1 MNMKTI
7 NIIFLLLSSIFSFAQ
22 NSIGIGTSTPNPQA
36 ILEINSNS
44 KGVLISR
51 LTTIAKNALGGALTA
66 SEDGMLIYDKDL
78 SSFFYWD
85 GPSLQWAEIGSS
97 NHDSWGTQV
106 VQTSGSNISGD
117 GTTANPLIVSEVD
130 GDTLNEIQT
139 ISLSNDTISLSNDT
153 SSVVLSDYLDNT
165 DNQTIS
171 LSNDTLSIENGNS
184 IVIPLNTPAGAVM
197 AFNLATCP
205 TNWAAADGTNS
216 TPDLRGEFVRGLDN
230 GRGADPGRVLASSQN
245 DEIKTHTHSTV
256 QMIGNNN
263 IDGVDS
269 VTTHSG
275 EHHNE
280 ARQTGASGGN
290 ETRPRNV
297 ALLYCIKQ

>member
-1 MNMKTI
+1 MKTI
-7 NIIFLLLSSIFSFAQ
+7 TLILLLLVTAFSYAQ
-22 NSIGIGTSTPNPQA
+22 NSIGIGTTTPNPQA
-36 ILEINSNS
+36 ILDINSNN

-78 SSFFYWD
+78 SSFFFWD
-85 GPSLQWAEIGSS
+85 GPNLQWVEIGSS

-117 GTTANPLIVSEVD
+117 GTSNNPIVVTEVD

-139 ISLSNDTISLSNDT
+139 LSLNNDTLSLSNDTTSIDLSN
-153 SSVVLSDYLDNT
+153 YLDNT
-165 DNQTIS
+165 DNQTIN
-171 LSNDTLSIENGNS
+171 LSNDTLTIENGNS

-205 TNWAAADGTNS
+205 TGWIAADGTNS

-230 GRGADPGRVLASSQN
+230 GRAVDPGRTLASSQA
-245 DEIKTHTHSTV
+245 DDLKSHTHSTV

-269 VTTHSG
+269 TTTHSG

-280 ARQTGASGGN
+280 ARQTGATGGS

>member
-1 MNMKTI
+1 MKTI
-7 NIIFLLLSSIFSFAQ
+7 NLILLLLITTFSFAQ

-36 ILEINSNS
+36 ILEINSNN

-51 LTTIAKNALGGALTA
+51 LTTVAKNALGSALTA
-66 SEDGMLIYDKDL
+66 VEDGMLIYDKDL

-85 GPSLQWAEIGSS
+85 GPNLQWAEVGSS

-106 VQTSGSNISGD
+106 VQTSGNNISGD
-117 GTTANPLIVSEVD
+117 GTTINPIIVTEID

-139 ISLSNDTISLSNDT
+139 ISLNNDTLTLTNDT
-153 SSVVLSDYLDNT
+153 TSIVLSDYLDNT

-171 LSNDTLSIENGNS
+171 LSNDTLTIQNGNS

-205 TNWAAADGTNS
+205 TGWIAADGTNS

-230 GRGADPGRVLASSQN
+230 GRGVDSGRALASSQT
-245 DEIKTHTHSTV
+245 DDLKSHTHSTV

-269 VTTHSG
+269 TTTHSG
-275 EHHNE
+275 DHHNE
-280 ARQTGASGGN
+280 ARQTGATGGN

>member
-1 MNMKTI
+1 MK
-7 NIIFLLLSSIFSFAQ
+7 IIIIILLVLTTTFNFAQ

-51 LTTIAKNALGGALTA
+51 LTTIAKNALGGALTVA
-66 SEDGMLIYDKDL
+66 EDGMLIYDKDL

-85 GPSLQWAEIGSS
+85 GPNLQWVEVGSS
-97 NHDSWGTQV
+97 NHNSWGTQV
-106 VQTSGSNISGD
+106 VQTSGNNISGD
-117 GTTANPLIVSEVD
+117 GTTTNPIIISEVD
-130 GDTLNEIQT
+130 GDTLNEIQALSLNNDT
-139 ISLSNDTISLSNDT
+139 LKLTGDTTSIILSN
-153 SSVVLSDYLDNT
+153 YLDNT

-171 LSNDTLSIENGNS
+171 LSNDTLTIQNGNS

-205 TNWAAADGTNS
+205 TGWIAADGTNS
-216 TPDLRGEFVRGLDN
+216 TPDLRGEFVRGLDS
-230 GRGADPGRVLASSQN
+230 GRGVDSGRTLASSQT
-245 DEIKTHTHSTV
+245 DDLKSHTHSTV

-269 VTTHSG
+269 TTTHSG

-280 ARQTGASGGN
+280 PRQTGATGGN

>member
-1 MNMKTI
+1 MKTI
-7 NIIFLLLSSIFSFAQ
+7 TLILLLLVTAFSYAQ
-22 NSIGIGTSTPNPQA
+22 NSIGIGTTTPNPQA
-36 ILEINSNS
+36 ILDINSNN

-78 SSFFYWD
+78 SSFFFWD
-85 GPSLQWAEIGSS
+85 GPNLQWVEIGSS

-117 GTTANPLIVSEVD
+117 GTSNNPIVVTEVD

-139 ISLSNDTISLSNDT
+139 LSLNNDTLSLSNDTTSIDLSN
-153 SSVVLSDYLDNT
+153 YLDNT

-171 LSNDTLSIENGNS
+171 LSNDTLTIENGNS

-205 TNWAAADGTNS
+205 TGWIAADGTNS

-230 GRGADPGRVLASSQN
+230 GRAVDPGRTLASSQT
-245 DEIKTHTHSTV
+245 DDLKSHTHSTV

-269 VTTHSG
+269 TTTHSG

-280 ARQTGASGGN
+280 ARQTGATGGN